1 VFLKPANIEHWE
13 NFKPIAKTFY
23 MYTGLKHFH
32 SYWAYLV
39 LLTLLIAVV
48 NAIIGLTSNK
58 TFTARDRQ
66 LALFALI
73 AAHTQLLIGLILYFV
88 SPLGAS
94 NFSNMGAAM
103 KNADLRLY
111 VLEHPLTNLIA
122 IALITIGYSRAKRLT
137 ADQSKFRTLT
147 IMYLIAF
154 ILLLSRIPWKA
165 WLS

>member
-1 VFLKPANIEHWE
+1 
-13 NFKPIAKTFY
+13 

-48 NAIIGLTSNK
+48 NAIIGLMGNK
-58 TFTARDRQ
+58 TFTAKDLR

-88 SPLGAS
+88 SPLGSS
-94 NFSNMGAAM
+94 NLSNMGAAM
-103 KNADLRLY
+103 KDAGLRLY
-111 VLEHPLTNLIA
+111 VVEHPLVNIIA
-122 IALITIGYSRAKRLT
+122 IVLITIGYSRAKRLPS
-137 ADQSKFRTLT
+137 DNSKFKTLT
-147 IMYLIAF
+147 VMYLIAL
-154 ILLLSRIPWKA
+154 ILLLSRIPWNA